1 MPNSKPQ
8 SITAR
13 FGATLQRFSKSL
25 TRLNPGVSA
34 ASALAVPFHPS
45 LAVPSPLTVDALMAN
60 VLAGLGIV
68 AGLVLGIVYR
78 SMSQSRDVIK
88 KQAATVDAEL
98 RAVLTMT
105 DDAVLLLD
113 KQGNIRG
120 ANPAAEELFG
130 HPLEALV
137 GEQLHKL
144 IAHQIDL
151 SELTRS
157 GPTSFRST
165 TQSSERASVD
175 IVLSEV
181 NLTYGTSFLA
191 LIRDRSESPSVK
203 AEASTDVE
211 LAGPVS
217 KFSHDLNNV
226 LTGIIG
232 NLSLV
237 LMTTPSDKATTERI
251 TGAKRSAIQAQELN
265 RKLLALAK
273 GESIG
278 IHDAFSSM
286 RETKLLVPMPS
297 MMTVPP
303 PEEAKPVTSPNRG
316 NPRVLVLD
324 DEEAICALI
333 SEALGILGYDV
344 TEAITAE
351 QAITACQEAVA
362 SGKRFELVISDL
374 CLPGNVS
381 GQEAV
386 RQMREIDPHL
396 KAIISSGYD
405 SDPVMSRFRDHGFCA
420 AISKPYDISKLGR
433 VVSSVFE
440 SEDRRT
446 A

>member
-1 MPNSKPQ
+1 MPNRKPQ

-13 FGATLQRFSKSL
+13 FGAALQRFSKNL

-34 ASALAVPFHPS
+34 ASALAVPFRPS
-45 LAVPSPLTVDALMAN
+45 VAIASPLTMDVLMAN
-60 VLAGLGIV
+60 ILAGLGIV
-68 AGLVLGIVYR
+68 AGVVLGIVYR

-113 KQGNIRG
+113 KRGNIRG

-130 HPLEALV
+130 YPLEELV
-137 GEQLHKL
+137 GEQLQKL
-144 IAHQIDL
+144 ITHQVDL
-151 SELTRS
+151 PELTRS

-165 TQSSERASVD
+165 TQSSERASVE
-175 IVLSEV
+175 IILSEV

-191 LIRDRSESPSVK
+191 LIRDKSESPSMK
-203 AEASTDVE
+203 AEAPTGAE

-251 TGAKRSAIQAQELN
+251 TGAKRSAIRAQELN
-265 RKLLALAK
+265 RKLLSLAK
-273 GESIG
+273 GEDVA
-278 IHDAFSSM
+278 IHEAFGPM
-286 RETKLLVPMPS
+286 QETKLLVPMPS
-297 MMTVPP
+297 MMTLPP
-303 PEEAKPVTSPNRG
+303 LEAAKSATSPNKG

-324 DEEAICALI
+324 DEEAICALL

-351 QAITACQEAVA
+351 QAISACQQAVA
-362 SGKRFELVISDL
+362 TGKRFELVISDL
-374 CLPGNVS
+374 SLPGNIS

-386 RQMREIDPHL
+386 RQMREMDPHL
-396 KAIISSGYD
+396 KAIVSSGYD
-405 SDPVMSRFRDHGFCA
+405 SDPVMSKFRDHGFCA
-420 AISKPYDISKLGR
+420 AIAKPYDISKLGR
-433 VVSSVFE
+433 VVNSVFE